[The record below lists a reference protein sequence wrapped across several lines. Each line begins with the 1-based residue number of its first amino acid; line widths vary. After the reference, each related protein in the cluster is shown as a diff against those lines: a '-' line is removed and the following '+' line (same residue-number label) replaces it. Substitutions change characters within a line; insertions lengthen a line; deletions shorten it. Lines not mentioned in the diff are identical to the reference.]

1 MNFNGPN
8 KFRRP
13 SPELGTA
20 SFFRDGLVP
29 SGIIL
34 LIVIDFVFSIVPIV
48 WFKYLPLADYPNH
61 LARLHI
67 HKVLSSDPYLSQF
80 FQFRWAVVP
89 NIGFDFL
96 TLPLIYFMP
105 VELAGRIAIITAL
118 LIIYCCT
125 ILLDRQLNPDNW
137 GLSLFSG
144 IFFYGG
150 VLKFGFIGY
159 VIGIAFAILAFW
171 IWVRYREKADG
182 IWILVFTIAAA
193 VIFFAHLFAFGIYAV
208 SVASYECSL
217 LWVRLRREGRLRI
230 SLLKIPMSATAI
242 LIMPLMLLW
251 FSPLSFSSGRSLW
264 VWSSFARKLDGLAA
278 PIFYSDP
285 VFEIPLLVIMLGLF
299 GWALATR
306 TIVANSLMIIPL
318 GVFGIVFVVMPYG
331 LVSGSEYADYR
342 LPSAV
347 VFIALASFAWGNTSP
362 IRRKIICLFLS
373 ICLIVRV
380 GSVFLEWQPAQA
392 IIEEYDTALQLLPP
406 GSRLLVY
413 VAPNPFGDRYP
424 PLRHVPVLAA
434 AMHDVFDPD
443 TFANG
448 GKVNG
453 SQLLNLHSD
462 YRSYWIDSPPN
473 PSRINDIKRFDYLLE
488 IRQPPAKVPTEI
500 TLEEIKRGQ
509 TFVLYRIKQ

>member
-1 MNFNGPN
+1 MNFSEPKRFYPPHAESAGFSRERAITP
-8 KFRRP
+8 
-13 SPELGTA
+13 G
-20 SFFRDGLVP
+20 FFF
-29 SGIIL
+29 
-34 LIVIDFVFSIVPIV
+34 LIVIIFIFSIIPIV

-61 LARLHI
+61 LARLQI
-67 HKVLSSDPYLSQF
+67 HKFLSSDPYLSKF
-80 FQFRWAVVP
+80 FEFSWAMIP
-89 NIGFDFL
+89 NLGFDLL
-96 TLPLIYFMP
+96 TLPFIYLVP
-105 VELAGRIAIITAL
+105 VELAGKIAVIISV
-118 LIIYCCT
+118 LIIYVGI
-125 ILLDRQLNPDNW
+125 ILLDRQLNHHNW
-137 GLSLFSG
+137 GLSLFAG

-150 VLKFGFIGY
+150 ALRFGFISY
-159 VIGIAFAILAFW
+159 VIGVAFAIFAFW
-171 IWVRYREKADG
+171 MWVRYREKADG

-331 LVSGSEYADYR
+331 LISGSEYADYR

-434 AMHDVFDPD
+434 AMHEVFDPD

-453 SQLLNLHSD
+453 SQLLNLKSD
-462 YRSYWIDSPPN
+462 YRDYWTDGP
-473 PSRINDIKRFDYLLE
+473 PSRSRIKDIKRFDYLIE
-488 IRQPPAKVPTEI
+488 IGQPLASIPAGT
-500 TLEEIKRGQ
+500 TLEEIKRGR
-509 TFVLYRIKQ
+509 TFVLYRIRQ